1 MLTTTAVYALTPQG
15 AEIARRLAAEYGGLV
30 CVPERMA
37 KAGEHGFGTLR
48 ECVGEGYSRFARHIF
63 VAAAGIVVRCIAPH
77 LQHKSTDP
85 AVVVLDQQG
94 RFAISLVSGHLGGA
108 NALAQDVA
116 RITGGTAVIT
126 TATDTESLPS
136 LDMVAMEAGCAI
148 HNTPAI
154 KHVNGALL
162 AGQPV
167 TVFDP
172 EDRLSLQTGPHAH
185 LFTFTDTM
193 AEAACGG
200 AAVLVTWRDPMCMA
214 LGEQTLT
221 LHPKV
226 LHLGIGCRKGR
237 SADAIE
243 SFVRKELATRMIAL
257 ESVADIASVDAK
269 ADEAGL
275 LEAAQRLGV
284 PIQFYAADALKG
296 IKVPNPSAAP
306 EKAVGTRSVAE
317 AAAIV
322 AAGTER
328 GAGILIQEKL
338 KDSGTTLAV
347 AMEIA

>member
-1 MLTTTAVYALTPQG
+1 MLTTTAVYAVTPQG

-30 CVPERMA
+30 CLPERMA
-37 KAGEHGFGTLR
+37 RDGEHGFTTLR
-48 ECVGEGYSRFARHIF
+48 ECVAEGYSRFGRHIF
-63 VAAAGIVVRCIAPH
+63 VAAAGIVVRCIALH
-77 LQHKSTDP
+77 LRSKSTDP
-85 AVVVLDQQG
+85 AVVVLDQKGQ
-94 RFAISLVSGHLGGA
+94 FVISLVSGHLGGA

-136 LDMVAMEAGCAI
+136 LDVVAMEAGCTI
-148 HNTPAI
+148 HNISAV
-154 KHVNGALL
+154 KHVNAALL
-162 AGQPV
+162 AHTPV
-167 TVFDP
+167 TIYDP
-172 EDRLSLQTGPHAH
+172 ADVLGLQRGAQAHMFSFAATMEEALTGGPS
-185 LFTFTDTM
+185 
-193 AEAACGG
+193 
-200 AAVLVTWRDPMCMA
+200 VLVTWRDPMLLA
-214 LGEQTLT
+214 LGEQALV
-221 LHPKV
+221 LHPKT

-257 ESVADIASVDAK
+257 ESVAGIASVDAK

-284 PIQFYAADALKG
+284 SIQFFPAEALKG
-296 IKVPNPSAAP
+296 IVVPNPSDKP

-322 AAGTER
+322 AATTAQ